1 MGMRRSKRVRVEN
14 NKRDLGVMD
23 AILKKNMFCH

>member
-1 MGMRRSKRVRVEN
+1 MGMRRMKRVRVDN

-23 AILKKNMFCH
+23 VILKKNPFCH